1 MNILHTIGSLNAGSG
16 GTSTCTYEL
25 VAAMNAKG
33 YPVNL
38 LTLRPASQTE
48 RMLGEDAF
56 IHALP
61 HDAITPL
68 AISRNLRRALA
79 ESDYDLYHTNGL
91 WMDVNNA
98 TCTHARKTGKSCI
111 FSLHGMLY
119 PQALAISSWKK
130 KLMLTLGHRRDLEQA
145 ACIHVTCKQ
154 EMEHCRAF
162 GLKHPIAV
170 IPNPVQIPSYLN
182 KLQKSDDGIFRV
194 GFLGRFHPIK
204 NIEAIIRAWA
214 ERNLPDD
221 KLLLYGDEEGDFV
234 SNLKV
239 LTLKSGVC
247 NVHFTG
253 FVNSRE
259 KYEALA
265 MLDVLCAP
273 SHQANFSM
281 SIAEALLVCTP
292 VMALLCPPWLGQNTH
307 LCGWWRGNSV
317 DFICEYIKIARN
329 MLTDELNEMGR
340 RGRFLILASYS
351 SQIVVKMM
359 VSLYDW
365 LLGKNEKTSFVYG

>member
-79 ESDYDLYHTNGL
+79 ENDYALYHTNGL
-91 WMDVNNA
+91 WMDVNHA
-98 TCTHARKTGKSCI
+98 TCVHARKLGKPYIISP
-111 FSLHGMLY
+111 HGMLY
-119 PQALAISSWKK
+119 PQALAISAWKK
-130 KLMLTLGHRRDLEQA
+130 KLMLTLGHKRDLEQA

-154 EMEHCRAF
+154 ELEHCRAF
-162 GLKHPIAV
+162 GLKQPIAI
-170 IPNPVQIPSYLN
+170 IPNPLQIPTYLN
-182 KLQKSDDGIFRV
+182 ELQKLTDNIFRV

-204 NIEAIIRAWA
+204 NIESIIMAWA
-214 ERNLPDD
+214 QLNLPDAE
-221 KLLLYGDEEGDFV
+221 LLLYGDGEPDYV
-234 SNLKV
+234 AA
-239 LTLKSGVC
+239 LKSLAHESGAR
-247 NVHFTG
+247 NVHFMG
-253 FVNSRE
+253 FVNGRK

-265 MLDVLCAP
+265 RLDLLCAP
-273 SHQANFSM
+273 SHQENFGM
-281 SIAEALLVCTP
+281 SIAEALLVGTP
-292 VMALLCPPWLGQNTH
+292 VMASLGTPWEELNTCR
-307 LCGWWRGNSV
+307 CGWWRNNSI
-317 DFICEYIKIARN
+317 DSLCECIKNAHA
-329 MLTDELNEMGR
+329 MTSDELTAMGS
-340 RGRFLILASYS
+340 RGHDLILSSYS
-351 SQIVVKMM
+351 SEKVTQMM
-359 VSLYDW
+359 GSLYGW
-365 LLGKNEKTSFVYG
+365 LLGKNEKPNFVYA